1 MLQSALVHAREPVC
15 HNNFILDNNVQQ
27 AKTLA
32 WWLYLIHGAS
42 FVFSL
47 GAFSF
52 IPLIINYLKRGDAA
66 GTFVHSHHSWQ
77 IRSFWWYL
85 LWVVVGAILW
95 ITLIGIPVAIAVW
108 GLAWL
113 WKAYRLLRGF
123 IDLNSNNP
131 MP

>member
-1 MLQSALVHAREPVC
+1 MSQQL
-15 HNNFILDNNVQQ
+15 ILDNNVQQ
-27 AKTLA
+27 TKTLA

-77 IRSFWWYL
+77 IRSFWWYVF
-85 LWVVVGAILW
+85 WVVVGAIMW
-95 ITLIGIPVAIAVW
+95 VTLIEIGRAHV
-108 GLAWL
+108 
-113 WKAYRLLRGF
+113 
-123 IDLNSNNP
+123 
-131 MP
+131 

>member
-1 MLQSALVHAREPVC
+1 M
-15 HNNFILDNNVQQ
+15 
-27 AKTLA
+27 
-32 WWLYLIHGAS
+32 
-42 FVFSL
+42 
-47 GAFSF
+47 
-52 IPLIINYLKRGDAA
+52 
-66 GTFVHSHHSWQ
+66 
-77 IRSFWWYL
+77 
-85 LWVVVGAILW
+85 GAILW

>member
-1 MLQSALVHAREPVC
+1 MSQQL
-15 HNNFILDNNVQQ
+15 ILDNNVQQ

-32 WWLYLIHGAS
+32 WCLYLVHGAS
-42 FVFSL
+42 FVLSL

-52 IPLIINYLKRGDAA
+52 IPLFINYLKRDESA
-66 GTFVHSHHSWQ
+66 GTFVHSHHNWQ
-77 IRSFWWYL
+77 IRSFWWYVF
-85 LWVVVGAILW
+85 WIVVGAVLW
-95 ITLIGIPVAIAVW
+95 MTLIGIPLAFLVW

-123 IDLNSNNP
+123 IDLNNNTP

>member
-1 MLQSALVHAREPVC
+1 MASELVFDARM
-15 HNNFILDNNVQQ
+15 DG
-27 AKTLA
+27 AKNTA
-32 WWLYLIHGAS
+32 WWLYLVHGVS

-52 IPLIINYLKRGDAA
+52 IPLIFNYVKRSETE

-85 LWVVVGAILW
+85 AWMVIGGVCAA
-95 ITLIGIPVAIAVW
+95 TLIGFPLAIVIW
-108 GLAWL
+108 CGAWL
-113 WKAYRLLRGF
+113 WKAYRLIKG
-123 IDLNSNNP
+123 ITDLNNNRA

>member
-1 MLQSALVHAREPVC
+1 MTQQT
-15 HNNFILDNNVQQ
+15 IIDNNADARTRQ

-32 WWLYLIHGAS
+32 WWLYLFHGAS

-52 IPLIINYLKRGDAA
+52 IPLIINYVKRGESA

-85 LWVVVGAILW
+85 FWMVIGGILW
-95 ITLIGIPVAIAVW
+95 ITLIGIPGALLVW
-108 GLAWL
+108 GVAWL

-123 IDLNSNNP
+123 IDLNNNQP
-131 MP
+131 VP

>member
-1 MLQSALVHAREPVC
+1 MSQQL
-15 HNNFILDNNVQQ
+15 ILDNNAQQ

-42 FVFSL
+42 FAFSL

-66 GTFVHSHHSWQ
+66 GTFVYSHHSWQ
-77 IRSFWWYL
+77 IRSFWWYVF
-85 LWVVVGAILW
+85 WVVVGAILW
-95 ITLIGIPVAIAVW
+95 VTLIGIPVAVVVW

-123 IDLNSNNP
+123 IDLNNNNP

>member
-1 MLQSALVHAREPVC
+1 MSQQL
-15 HNNFILDNNVQQ
+15 ILDNNVQQ

-52 IPLIINYLKRGDAA
+52 IPLIVNYLKRGDAA

-77 IRSFWWYL
+77 IRSFWWYVF
-85 LWVVVGAILW
+85 WIVVGAILW
-95 ITLIGIPVAIAVW
+95 ITLIGIPGAIAVW

>member
-1 MLQSALVHAREPVC
+1 MTQQT
-15 HNNFILDNNVQQ
+15 ITDNTHDIRTQQ
-27 AKTLA
+27 AKNLA

-52 IPLIINYLKRGDAA
+52 IPLIINYVKRGESA

-85 LWVVVGAILW
+85 FWMVLGGVLW
-95 ITLIGIPVAIAVW
+95 ITLIGIPGALLVW
-108 GLAWL
+108 GVAWL

-123 IDLNSNNP
+123 IDLNNNQP
-131 MP
+131 VP

>member
-1 MLQSALVHAREPVC
+1 MSQQPVIN
-15 HNNFILDNNVQQ
+15 HQLDVQTQQ

-52 IPLIINYLKRGDAA
+52 IPLIINYVKRGESA
-66 GTFVHSHHSWQ
+66 GTFVYSHHGWQ
-77 IRSFWWYL
+77 IRSFWWYVF
-85 LWVVVGAILW
+85 WMVIGGVLW
-95 ITLIGIPVAIAVW
+95 ITLIGIPGALVVW

-123 IDLNSNNP
+123 IDLNNNQP
-131 MP
+131 VP

>member
-1 MLQSALVHAREPVC
+1 MTQQT
-15 HNNFILDNNVQQ
+15 ITDNYPDIRTQQ
-27 AKTLA
+27 AKNLA

-52 IPLIINYLKRGDAA
+52 IPLIINYVKQGESA

-85 LWVVVGAILW
+85 FWMVLGGVLW
-95 ITLIGIPVAIAVW
+95 ITLIGIPGALLVW
-108 GLAWL
+108 GVAWL

-123 IDLNSNNP
+123 IDLNNNQAVP
-131 MP
+131 